1 MCYVV
6 IAIKFCY
13 DIKKFVM
20 TSISA
25 TYYKKLVI
33 MSQTRQ
39 KHVKNTSKTRRDV
52 KRFVMKSKTCHDIDK
67 CDMTSKHV
75 MTSTN
80 VSKKFVMMSKTYDDV
95 KKFINNMA

>member
-6 IAIKFCY
+6 KFCY
-13 DIKKFVM
+13 DVKKFVM

-25 TYYKKLVI
+25 TYYTKLVI

-39 KHVKNTSKTRRDV
+39 NTSMTSKTCRDV

-67 CDMTSKHV
+67 CAMTSKTRHDV
-75 MTSTN
+75 N
-80 VSKKFVMMSKTYDDV
+80 KCVKKVRHDV
-95 KKFINNMA
+95 KDIR